1 MYNPV
6 ACWLFLCYL
15 SGDPVPDL
23 VFTVQQQNSPHRI
36 APADCFAEILEF
48 MAFIKLRISH
58 GDLDRPYEI
67 PLGTIG
73 VCLMLL
79 PAAGFVLLLATF
91 SSTTTW
97 VVSGAVLLVG
107 WGLYPGLQLAR
118 RRQWCEFR
126 ASTLYE
132 GGAAVVAAR

>member
-1 MYNPV
+1 
-6 ACWLFLCYL
+6 
-15 SGDPVPDL
+15 
-23 VFTVQQQNSPHRI
+23 
-36 APADCFAEILEF
+36 

-58 GDLDRPYEI
+58 GDLNRPYEI
-67 PLGTIG
+67 PLGTVG

-91 SSTTTW
+91 SSWTTW
-97 VVSGAVLLVG
+97 IVSGVVLFVG
-107 WGLYPGLQLAR
+107 WGLYTGLQLAR

-132 GGAAVVAAR
+132 GDAAVGAGR